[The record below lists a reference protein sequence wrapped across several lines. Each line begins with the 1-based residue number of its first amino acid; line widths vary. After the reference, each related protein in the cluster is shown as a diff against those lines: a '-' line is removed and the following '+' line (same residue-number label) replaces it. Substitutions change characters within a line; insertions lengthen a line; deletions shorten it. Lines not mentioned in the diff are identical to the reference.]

1 MTSPR
6 IDEEMVRHVAT
17 LARLELSDDEVEG
30 FRTDLDMI
38 LTHSSQ
44 LDELDT
50 TDVPPTSH
58 SLPLSNVFREDV
70 ITPSLTPEDALSNA
84 PEQEDGY
91 FKVPAVIQEGGGA

>member
-17 LARLELSDDEVEG
+17 LARLELSDYEVEG
-30 FRTDLDMI
+30 FRTDLDLI
-38 LTHSSQ
+38 LTHSAK
-44 LDELDT
+44 LNELDT

-70 ITPSLTPEDALSNA
+70 VTPSLTPEEALSNA
-84 PEQEDGY
+84 PDHEDGY
-91 FKVPAVIQEGGGA
+91 FKVPAVIQDGGGA